1 MVGFPDYDT
10 YLEHMRRTHP
20 GAAVMTY
27 PEQTGRGDFP
37 HPAFRLVS
45 PRSTRRGPSSV
56 CVAEAVGDG
65 RRAQQHR
72 SASVFA
78 AG

>member
-1 MVGFPDYDT
+1 
-10 YLEHMRRTHP
+10 
-20 GAAVMTY
+20 
-27 PEQTGRGDFP
+27 
-37 HPAFRLVS
+37 
-45 PRSTRRGPSSV
+45 V